1 MKTGKMTVGMMCSY
15 NSGRKKHLKMV
26 LPLLMILVWLTSIS
40 CYQKP
45 AEGSILVVQQA
56 TGEGVKSELAL
67 MDPSR
72 PDQDPFVLVK
82 EFYQVAS
89 PEISYQGGA
98 VVFQA
103 KKESGDSWQIWE
115 YDLEGGELN
124 QVTDADA
131 DCAEPAYLPDGR
143 ILYCRFVPDYS
154 GYHVL
159 ETSKSDGTET
169 QQITFGPV
177 DFASPIVLMDGR
189 ILAFA
194 KERHPKPG
202 KTQLMIMRPDGTKI
216 ELFYESD
223 QENAIVADAGLYQT
237 ADDRIVF
244 SEKALGEEVEV
255 RWISVDYN
263 HPMGS
268 RVQYEAES
276 INNLKQVVYAPRPRP
291 KKLPSAVNPEV
302 ETALLVCMDVNLSE
316 NDAHETQDS
325 SVKVE
330 LLGLEGSLGTVDLEE
345 DGSVYMKIQA
355 DMPFRMQTL
364 DRQGEVVEGP
374 SSWLQM
380 RPNERRGCVGCHA
393 GHTRVPENRQPL
405 AVQKEPVEIPLYRET
420 IMASRLTQKEK
431 K

>member
-1 MKTGKMTVGMMCSY
+1 MKIGKMTERMMRAY
-15 NSGRKKHLKMV
+15 NSGRKKLLRMV
-26 LPLLMILVWLTSIS
+26 VPLLMVFVWLTSIS
-40 CYQKP
+40 CFEKP
-45 AEGSILVVQQA
+45 SEGSILIVQESS
-56 TGEGVKSELAL
+56 GEDVQSELAL
-67 MDPSR
+67 IDPGR
-72 PDQDPFVLVK
+72 PDQDAFVLVK
-82 EFYQVAS
+82 EFHEVAA
-89 PEISYQGGA
+89 PEVSYQGDA
-98 VVFQA
+98 VLLQA
-103 KKESGDSWQIWE
+103 KKEPGDSWQIWE
-115 YDLEGGELN
+115 YDLDREELN
-124 QVTDADA
+124 QVTDVEL
-131 DCAEPAYLPDGR
+131 DCVDPAYLPDGR
-143 ILYCRFVPDYS
+143 IVYGRFVPDYS
-154 GYHVL
+154 GYNVL

-177 DFASPIVLMDGR
+177 DFTSPRVLMDGR

-194 KERHPKPG
+194 KEAHPKPG
-202 KTQLMIMRPDGTKI
+202 KTQLMVMRPDGTKI

-223 QENAIVADAGLYQT
+223 QENEIVADAGLYLT

-244 SEKALGEEVEV
+244 SEKALGEEVEAQ
-255 RWISVDYN
+255 WISVDYN
-263 HPMGS
+263 HPMDS
-268 RVQYEAES
+268 RVRYEAEN
-276 INNLKQVVYAPRPRP
+276 INDLKQVVYAPRPRP
-291 KKLPSAVNPEV
+291 KKLPSAVNNEV
-302 ETALLVCMDVNLSE
+302 ETALLVCMDANLSE
-316 NDAHETQDS
+316 NDAHETQGK

-364 DRQGEVVEGP
+364 DSQGKVVEGP

-420 IMASRLTQKEK
+420 IMASRMTQKEK